1 MLAEKNIHSQV
12 DSARLHTFAML
23 INIYREQGVQGYVV
37 IIYNRFFIDAGFF
50 PSNHQDL
57 CKLLFSELEK
67 LHSSQD
73 IVIIV

>member
-12 DSARLHTFAML
+12 DSARLHTSAML

-37 IIYNRFFIDAGFF
+37 IIYNRFFIDSNFF
-50 PSNHQDL
+50 ITTRICVLFL
-57 CKLLFSELEK
+57 CSELEK